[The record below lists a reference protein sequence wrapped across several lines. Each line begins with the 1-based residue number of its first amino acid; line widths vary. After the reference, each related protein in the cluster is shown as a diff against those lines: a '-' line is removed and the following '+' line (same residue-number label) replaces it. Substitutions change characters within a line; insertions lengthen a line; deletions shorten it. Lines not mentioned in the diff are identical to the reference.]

1 MMNSNQPETENHL
14 LNEFCNFVD
23 AKQVAPPVRIEL
35 KIMQMVEH
43 DLSPSQWLVFI
54 KFFFIQ
60 SFAGGA
66 TLFIC
71 PQFGFGFGEHNTFIH
86 ALHEELTPFLFYI
99 TCGFFFVFIGAA
111 MSGLLLSY
119 DEIRLIKRSKYI
131 YYVFYSLVA
140 SLIFFTLGAE
150 ILLFSTT
157 AWILGSIMGNSFG
170 FELVSRVRIL
180 LFIPH

>member
-14 LNEFCNFVD
+14 LKEFCNFVD
-23 AKQVAPPVRIEL
+23 AKQVAPPVSIEL

-66 TLFIC
+66 TLFVC